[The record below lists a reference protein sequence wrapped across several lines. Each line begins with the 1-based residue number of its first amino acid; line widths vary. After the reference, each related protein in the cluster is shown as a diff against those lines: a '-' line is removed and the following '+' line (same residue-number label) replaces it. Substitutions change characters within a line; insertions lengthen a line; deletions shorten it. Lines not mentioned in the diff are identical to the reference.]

1 MGILKNKIVFITGAS
16 SGIGKACAELFATE
30 KANLILAAR
39 RIEKLKRLSETLKKK
54 HKIKIKYFQLDVRNL
69 EEVKKSISSFE
80 TEWKKIDI
88 LINNAG
94 LARGFSKIYEGD
106 TVAWEEMIDT
116 NIKGLLFVTRQVLP
130 SMVKREKGHIINIGS
145 IAGHEVYANGN
156 VYCAT
161 KFAVNALNQS
171 IRIDVMD
178 KNIKVSTI
186 DPGMVETEF
195 SIVRFSGDKTKAKNV
210 YTGLKPLTAID
221 IANSVLFCATQPSHV
236 NINEI
241 IITPTAQ
248 ASATQAYRKQKNS
261 R

>member
-1 MGILKNKIVFITGAS
+1 MSLLKNKIVFITGAS
-16 SGIGKACAELFATE
+16 SGIGKACAEVFAGE
-30 KANLILAAR
+30 KANLILTAR
-39 RIEKLKRLSETLKKK
+39 RIKKLNELSVRLKKK
-54 HKIKIKYFQLDVRNL
+54 YKIKIKTIELDVRNL
-69 EEVKKSISSFE
+69 EAVKSSISSLE
-80 TEWKKIDI
+80 KEWQNIDI

-106 TVAWEEMIDT
+106 TNEWEEMIDT

-130 SMVKREKGHIINIGS
+130 LMVKRNKGHIINLGS
-145 IAGHEVYANGN
+145 VAGHEVYANGN

-171 IRIDVMD
+171 IRIDVLD
-178 KNIKVSTI
+178 KNIKVSSI

-195 SIVRFSGDKTKAKNV
+195 SMVRFSGDKVRAKNV
-210 YTGLKPLTAID
+210 YSGIKPLNAND
-221 IANSVLFCATQPSHV
+221 IANTILFCASRPPHV

-248 ASATQAYRKQKNS
+248 ASSTIFYRRQKK
-261 R
+261 

>member
-1 MGILKNKIVFITGAS
+1 MSLLKNKIVFITGAS
-16 SGIGKACAELFATE
+16 SGIGKACAEVFAGE

-39 RIEKLKRLSETLKKK
+39 RIKKLNELSVRLKKK
-54 HKIKIKYFQLDVRNL
+54 YKIKIKTIELDVRNL
-69 EEVKKSISSFE
+69 EAVKSSISSLE
-80 TEWKKIDI
+80 KEWQNIDI

-106 TVAWEEMIDT
+106 TNEWEEMIDT

-130 SMVKREKGHIINIGS
+130 LMVKRNKGHIINLGS
-145 IAGHEVYANGN
+145 VAGHEVYANGN

-171 IRIDVMD
+171 IRIDVLD
-178 KNIKVSTI
+178 KNIKVSSI

-195 SIVRFSGDKTKAKNV
+195 SMVRFSGDKVRAKNV
-210 YTGLKPLTAID
+210 YSGIKPLNAND
-221 IANSVLFCATQPSHV
+221 IANTILFCASRPPHV

-248 ASATQAYRKQKNS
+248 ASSTIFYRRQKK
-261 R
+261 